1 MFFLNKKRYFS
12 DTNCALA
19 NKRGF
24 NALQHAALKGNSF
37 ACTAICKRYP
47 DLVDLRK
54 DDGFSALH
62 LAALNG
68 HADAV
73 YALVLIIVLH
83 YYFNFNIELI
93 FIIIAAGHNGSCQ
106 FKFEK

>member
-1 MFFLNKKRYFS
+1 LLFL

-37 ACTAICKRYP
+37 ACTAICRRYP
-47 DLVDLRK
+47 DLVDRRK

-73 YALVLIIVLH
+73 NALVYSHIIIVCLKTVLH
-83 YYFNFNIELI
+83 VNFCE
-93 FIIIAAGHNGSCQ
+93 
-106 FKFEK
+106 

>member
-1 MFFLNKKRYFS
+1 MYFYKCFFNSFCHFS

-37 ACTAICKRYP
+37 ACMVICKRYP

-68 HADAV
+68 HAEAV
-73 YALVLIIVLH
+73 YALVMMRFFQVI
-83 YYFNFNIELI
+83 
-93 FIIIAAGHNGSCQ
+93 
-106 FKFEK
+106 